1 MKAISYQAC
10 EIWDSQGGVA
20 EDFILLGR
28 YSVWTGK
35 YFDVSKEPTAFIF
48 MIILG
53 LIFSEDAGDI
63 FFETSV
69 TTCQIVRRYI
79 LVDFNL
85 QNFLL
90 YWSFYFLF
98 SVVKSRVFLN

>member
-1 MKAISYQAC
+1 
-10 EIWDSQGGVA
+10 
-20 EDFILLGR
+20 
-28 YSVWTGK
+28 
-35 YFDVSKEPTAFIF
+35 

-53 LIFSEDAGDI
+53 LIFSEDAGDT

-79 LVDFNL
+79 LADFNL

-90 YWSFYFLF
+90 Y
-98 SVVKSRVFLN
+98 